1 MFNEKVSDLEIA
13 EGNPRFYLFERVQC
27 ESVKREWRI
36 IRDEYKTEGNGQA
49 IFDQYISD
57 FTVRSQKAH
66 QIQKSLYPK
75 VREPRE
81 WTMQRF
87 LARII
92 EVNKLFIVM
101 PIPEEETDT
110 IQKLMDSELKVILKK
125 AFPKS

>member
-1 MFNEKVSDLEIA
+1 
-13 EGNPRFYLFERVQC
+13 
-27 ESVKREWRI
+27 
-36 IRDEYKTEGNGQA
+36 
-49 IFDQYISD
+49 
-57 FTVRSQKAH
+57 
-66 QIQKSLYPK
+66 
-75 VREPRE
+75 
-81 WTMQRF
+81 MQRF